1 MATPLNH
8 AAIEELLGAY
18 ALDAVDDDERDAVE
32 RHLAE
37 CPRCRAEVTEHREVA
52 ALLANAGL
60 PAPDG
65 LWDRLA
71 GVLDA
76 PPPQLAL
83 APVTPPRRRRR
94 AVVGWAAAAVAA
106 AVVAVLGVT
115 AITQGR
121 RLDHALQAL
130 RQNGLLRAALAAS
143 TSTGARHAELASPDG
158 RVLASAVLL
167 RDGTG
172 FLVRDDLTPLP
183 ADRTYQLWGIIGGD
197 KISLGL
203 LGRHPG
209 VVAFRAAG
217 DVAGFAVTAER
228 AGGAVAP
235 TGTPVIAGA
244 VRSA

>member
-83 APVTPPRRRRR
+83 APVPPPRRGRLRRHGGAGRRR
-94 AVVGWAAAAVAA
+94 GRANRNAGDRGGGALGLSRYAAAR
-106 AVVAVLGVT
+106 
-115 AITQGR
+115 IR
-121 RLDHALQAL
+121 SR
-130 RQNGLLRAALAAS
+130 N
-143 TSTGARHAELASPDG
+143 AR
-158 RVLASAVLL
+158 
-167 RDGTG
+167 
-172 FLVRDDLTPLP
+172 
-183 ADRTYQLWGIIGGD
+183 
-197 KISLGL
+197 
-203 LGRHPG
+203 
-209 VVAFRAAG
+209 
-217 DVAGFAVTAER
+217 
-228 AGGAVAP
+228 
-235 TGTPVIAGA
+235 
-244 VRSA
+244 

>member
-1 MATPLNH
+1 MAAPLSH
-8 AAIEELLGAY
+8 AEIEELLGAY
-18 ALDAVDDDERDAVE
+18 ALDAVDDDEHDAVD

-71 GVLDA
+71 GVLEA

-83 APVTPPRRRRR
+83 APVTPFRPRRR
-94 AVVGWAAAAVAA
+94 AVLRWAGAAIAAAVI
-106 AVVAVLGVT
+106 AVLGVT
-115 AITQGR
+115 AVDQNR
-121 RLDHALQAL
+121 RLDNTQAAL
-130 RQNGLLRAALAAS
+130 RQIGLLRAALAAS
-143 TSTGARHAELASPDG
+143 TSTGARRAALASPDG
-158 RVLASAVLL
+158 RVQASAVLL

-172 FLVRDDLTPLP
+172 FLVQDDLAPLP

-197 KISLGL
+197 KISLGV
-203 LGRHPG
+203 LGRRPG

-228 AGGAVAP
+228 VGGAVAP
-235 TGTPVIAGA
+235 TTPPVVAGA
-244 VRSA
+244 VRSV